1 MCSLQGLD
9 ATGSL
14 DLWVT
19 RVRDLNEE
27 IESLEDADGIRSTE
41 TEGYLNETSSGQM
54 ETTVGCGC
62 FKQGPISLNVRIPKS
77 GFVSGETAKV
87 DVKVRDSL

>member
-1 MCSLQGLD
+1 
-9 ATGSL
+9 
-14 DLWVT
+14 
-19 RVRDLNEE
+19 
-27 IESLEDADGIRSTE
+27 
-41 TEGYLNETSSGQM
+41 M

-87 DVKVRDSL
+87 DVKVRDSLFTVTKSGVAYQ